1 VLYSIDKKYSPE
13 VVNIE
18 LTNLCNLHCKMCYRN
33 EMNYPC
39 GKMSWDL
46 FKEIVLKIKQEK
58 GAIKKVYL
66 HWRGEPLVVSYLPAA
81 IKFIKDNLSVS
92 VILFTNGVLLGADLA
107 EQILLAN
114 VDIVSVSLDA
124 NSDTVF
130 NDIRGEAVVD
140 VVKTNL
146 GKLIQIRNSVKKNTK
161 INITSVLLP
170 DNCFEIQKIVQEWRT
185 KVDHIQIKEN
195 AMRGNTV
202 FKSQKSNSNGQEVCP
217 FPFTT
222 MFIAWD
228 GFCYPCCMDVSG
240 SVNLG
245 HISEGTILSLW
256 NNERITKTR
265 RGFLEKNSLEKVCV
279 GCARV

>member
-1 VLYSIDKKYSPE
+1 MLYSIERQYYPE

-33 EMNYPC
+33 EMRYPC
-39 GKMSWDL
+39 GEMSWDL
-46 FKEIVLKIKQEK
+46 FKEIVLRIKHEK
-58 GAIKKVYL
+58 GNIKKVYL

-81 IKFIKDNLSVS
+81 IRYIKDNLQVS
-92 VILFTNGVLLGADLA
+92 VILFTNGVLLDANLA

-114 VDIVSVSLDA
+114 ADLVSVSLDA
-124 NSDTVF
+124 SSDAVF
-130 NDIRGEAVVD
+130 NDIRGEAVAGAI
-140 VVKTNL
+140 KTNL
-146 GKLIQIRNSVKKNTK
+146 ERLIQIRNALKKDTR
-161 INITSVLLP
+161 IQITSVLLP
-170 DNCFEIQKIVQEWRT
+170 DNCFEIQKIVQDWKA

-195 AMRGNTV
+195 AMRGNTA
-202 FKSQKSNSNGQEVCP
+202 FKSQESNSGNKEACP

-222 MFIAWD
+222 MFVAWD

-245 HISEGTILSLW
+245 HISKNSIFSIW
-256 NNERITKTR
+256 NNHEMNAMREGLLGLKP
-265 RGFLEKNSLEKVCV
+265 LKKVCV